1 MIKQKTKSRLKRTLS
16 GVLALAMTAS
26 VAAVMPAA
34 AEETAKYP
42 YAVFA
47 ADNDAGITINT
58 DNFTLNGSAYTNG
71 VFGATAQYPNINGT
85 VTDIDDITDEDNTEG
100 EETEDVFDVSCD
112 MILIHTKLAD
122 KYFTENCDTY
132 NEDYTYSD
140 MNININ
146 NSVYVTGRLSLDG
159 NICLNNAVGAVS
171 DVDLSGGNLNGNNTV
186 IYSKFGD
193 IDISNSQASVNGL
206 IYAPFGTVTI
216 DCDNFNMNGLI
227 IAQNVV
233 IDGYGANINYSSSW
247 AELVGTESEE
257 LSWTMDDWQYLADTD
272 DDGLPNLIEKEVGSD
287 PYNPDTDGDNLP
299 DGYEA
304 LTLGTDSTKPDT
316 DDNGVLDCDE
326 DFDEDGLTNL
336 QEYEHGTEPYNE
348 DTDGDGLK
356 DGEEIN
362 TYGTDPLKVDT
373 DDDGLYDGDEIYFET
388 DPLNPDTDG
397 NGTPDGDEKRFQT
410 FIHKVENEDCAVAE
424 VRVSM
429 EGTGNLQ
436 KTTTV
441 ESIMNKDILCSD
453 VVGLIGE
460 PFEIKTTSKFDKATL
475 TYVIDKSKLGDTEFD
490 NLLFLWYDEEND
502 NFDELDTILDEENS
516 TVSVETT
523 HFSKY
528 MIVDGKEWYRAWQD
542 IYTKIN
548 ESKGQHIPN
557 ATVLISKSSNIYNV
571 NNANRN
577 ELIVSNIVD
586 SMSDSD
592 IMSFLTYQ
600 NAGGMNTDFTSV
612 KSALKWDPI
621 YYSRTANASYGIGLA
636 AVILNDEAMGYNSKI
651 IFITDSSV
659 SVDSRFLKL
668 AINNKIPIY
677 FFCIGDFNT
686 AALIG
691 YAQLTGGKVYSAKT
705 AAEINQ
711 SCDEI
716 GPKTFVGE
724 TDTDGDGF
732 TDIEE
737 MSGLIVSSN
746 CKIVNT
752 DYMKADTDDDGLDD
766 NEEVDVELTKVEV
779 PGKQGNPSTFKY
791 YHHMN
796 SDPSKADTD
805 GDGYCDIQDPDPCF
819 PFSEQEIKYIDFI
832 STADKAEL
840 IYAFDLLYQETAV
853 KFPTINNLEKAIN
866 VIYLCREYKDC
877 TSPFEISQAFYDAG
891 ISSYVTKNTMNDGT
905 IIIQDYNLH
914 LSGSSFKQ
922 LVENDMNEWRQSLT
936 IAVSFMIY
944 DVAEQIQKWSFER
957 YSNKYK
963 LSSLAEQN
971 VKDCYASLTSEY
983 TTSKT
988 DCKLLETK
996 NAKTVNEAYKMD
1008 FGYDPPYL
1016 DGTEVKYIKYETDQ
1030 RFVRVYSSKG
1040 KQVSSWIMKYED
1052 IEGLTAREIKIKYSL
1067 PDEPYYIT
1075 DVRVPSGTEIETG
1088 IVNALFGGDSG
1099 AQQYNLL
1106 GQEKAEWFYNKRKI

>member
-58 DNFTLNGSAYTNG
+58 DNFTLNGSAYTKG

-146 NSVYVTGRLSLDG
+146 NSVYVMGRLSLDG
-159 NICLNNAVGAVS
+159 NISLNNAVGAVS
-171 DVDLSGGNLNGNNTV
+171 DVDLTGGNLNGNNTV

-193 IDISNSQASVNGL
+193 IDITNSQATVNGL

-257 LSWTMDDWQYLADTD
+257 LSWTFDDWQYLADTD
-272 DDGLPNLIEKEVGSD
+272 DDGLPNLIEKEIGSD

-304 LTLGTDSTKPDT
+304 LTLGTDPTKPDT
-316 DDNGVLDCDE
+316 DENGVLDCDE

>member
-1 MIKQKTKSRLKRTLS
+1 M
-16 GVLALAMTAS
+16 
-26 VAAVMPAA
+26 
-34 AEETAKYP
+34 ETA
-42 YAVFA
+42 
-47 ADNDAGITINT
+47 
-58 DNFTLNGSAYTNG
+58 
-71 VFGATAQYPNINGT
+71 
-85 VTDIDDITDEDNTEG
+85 
-100 EETEDVFDVSCD
+100 
-112 MILIHTKLAD
+112 
-122 KYFTENCDTY
+122 
-132 NEDYTYSD
+132 
-140 MNININ
+140 
-146 NSVYVTGRLSLDG
+146 
-159 NICLNNAVGAVS
+159 
-171 DVDLSGGNLNGNNTV
+171 
-186 IYSKFGD
+186 
-193 IDISNSQASVNGL
+193 
-206 IYAPFGTVTI
+206 
-216 DCDNFNMNGLI
+216 
-227 IAQNVV
+227 
-233 IDGYGANINYSSSW
+233 
-247 AELVGTESEE
+247 
-257 LSWTMDDWQYLADTD
+257 
-272 DDGLPNLIEKEVGSD
+272 
-287 PYNPDTDGDNLP
+287 
-299 DGYEA
+299 
-304 LTLGTDSTKPDT
+304 
-316 DDNGVLDCDE
+316 
-326 DFDEDGLTNL
+326 
-336 QEYEHGTEPYNE
+336 
-348 DTDGDGLK
+348 
-356 DGEEIN
+356 
-362 TYGTDPLKVDT
+362 
-373 DDDGLYDGDEIYFET
+373 
-388 DPLNPDTDG
+388 
-397 NGTPDGDEKRFQT
+397 
-410 FIHKVENEDCAVAE
+410 
-424 VRVSM
+424 
-429 EGTGNLQ
+429 
-436 KTTTV
+436 
-441 ESIMNKDILCSD
+441 
-453 VVGLIGE
+453 
-460 PFEIKTTSKFDKATL
+460 
-475 TYVIDKSKLGDTEFD
+475 
-490 NLLFLWYDEEND
+490 
-502 NFDELDTILDEENS
+502 
-516 TVSVETT
+516 

-711 SCDEI
+711 SCNEI

-766 NEEVDVELTKVEV
+766 NEEVDVELTKVEI
-779 PGKQGNPSTFKY
+779 PGKQDNPSTFKY

-832 STADKAEL
+832 STADKAKL

>member
-58 DNFTLNGSAYTNG
+58 DNFTLNGSAYTKG

-146 NSVYVTGRLSLDG
+146 NSVYVMGRLSLDG
-159 NICLNNAVGAVS
+159 NISLNNAVGAVS
-171 DVDLSGGNLNGNNTV
+171 DVDLTGGNLNGNNTV

-193 IDISNSQASVNGL
+193 IDITNSQATVNGL

-711 SCDEI
+711 SCNEI

>member
-1 MIKQKTKSRLKRTLS
+1 MFKPKTKSRLKRTLS
-16 GVLALAMTAS
+16 GALALAMTAS
-26 VAAVMPAA
+26 LAAVMPAA

-42 YAVFA
+42 YAIFA
-47 ADNDAGITINT
+47 ADEAAGISVNT
-58 DNFTLNGSAYTNG
+58 DSFTLNGNAYTNG
-71 VFGATAQYPNINGT
+71 VFSTTAQYPNINGT
-85 VTDIDDITDEDNTEG
+85 VTDHDDIEDENNTEV
-100 EETEDVFDVSCD
+100 EETEDVFDVSED

-146 NSVYVTGRLSLDG
+146 NSVYVTGKLNLDG
-159 NICLNNAVGAVS
+159 NISLNNAVGAVS

-257 LSWTMDDWQYLADTD
+257 LSWTFDDWQYLADTD
-272 DDGLPNLIEKEVGSD
+272 EDGLPNLIEKEIGSD
-287 PYNPDTDGDNLP
+287 PYNPDTDGDGLP

-304 LTLGTDSTKPDT
+304 LTLGTDPTKPDT

-336 QEYEHGTEPYNE
+336 QEYEQGTEPYNE

-373 DDDGLYDGDEIYFET
+373 DDDGLDDGDEIYFET
-388 DPLNPDTDG
+388 DPLNPDSDG
-397 NGTPDGDEKRFQT
+397 NGISDGDEKRSQT
-410 FIHKVENEDCAVAE
+410 FIHKVENEDCAVTE
-424 VRVSM
+424 VHVTM

-453 VVGLIGE
+453 VVGLVGE
-460 PFEIKTTSKFDKATL
+460 PFSIETTSQFDTATL

-502 NFDELDTILDEENS
+502 NFVELDTILDEENS

-677 FFCIGDFNT
+677 FFCIGNFNT

-711 SCDEI
+711 SCNEI

-819 PFSEQEIKYIDFI
+819 PFSEQEIRYIDFI

>member
-1 MIKQKTKSRLKRTLS
+1 MFKPKTKSRLKRTLS
-16 GVLALAMTAS
+16 GALALAMTAS
-26 VAAVMPAA
+26 LAAVMPAA

-42 YAVFA
+42 YAIFA
-47 ADNDAGITINT
+47 ADEAAGISVNT
-58 DNFTLNGSAYTNG
+58 DSFTLNGNAYTNG
-71 VFGATAQYPNINGT
+71 VFSTTAQYPNINGT
-85 VTDIDDITDEDNTEG
+85 VTDYDDIEDNTEG
-100 EETEDVFDVSCD
+100 EETEDVFDVNKD

-159 NICLNNAVGAVS
+159 NISLNNAVGAVS

-257 LSWTMDDWQYLADTD
+257 LSWTFDDWQYLADTD
-272 DDGLPNLIEKEVGSD
+272 EDGLPNLIEKEIGSD
-287 PYNPDTDGDNLP
+287 PYNPDTDGDGLP

-304 LTLGTDSTKPDT
+304 LTLGTDPTKPDT

-336 QEYEHGTEPYNE
+336 QEYEQGTEPYNE

-373 DDDGLYDGDEIYFET
+373 DDDGLDDGDEIYFET
-388 DPLNPDTDG
+388 DPLNPDSDG
-397 NGTPDGDEKRFQT
+397 NGISDGDEKRSQT
-410 FIHKVENEDCAVAE
+410 FIHKVENEDCAVTE
-424 VRVSM
+424 VHVTM

-453 VVGLIGE
+453 VVGLVGE
-460 PFEIKTTSKFDKATL
+460 PFSIETTSQFDTATL

-502 NFDELDTILDEENS
+502 NFVELDTILDEENS
-516 TVSVETT
+516 TVSVETA

-711 SCDEI
+711 SCNEI

-766 NEEVDVELTKVEV
+766 NEEVDVELTKVEI
-779 PGKQGNPSTFKY
+779 PGKQDNPSTFKY

-832 STADKAEL
+832 STADKAKL